1 MLSDHPSLRAGSS
14 SPHGPSRTA
23 TPERAVRGNQDEN
36 VSARNSLLDSATQ
49 LSSPG
54 RSKGTAGQTLA
65 FVSLTGLR
73 FPRAIYGP

>member
-1 MLSDHPSLRAGSS
+1 MLSDHSSLRAGSS

-23 TPERAVRGNQDEN
+23 TPEKAVNQDEN
-36 VSARNSLLDSATQ
+36 VSARNSFLDSATQ

-54 RSKGTAGQTLA
+54 RSQDTAGQTLA
-65 FVSLTGLR
+65 FMSLTGLR